1 MFQLKEIDPAFYR
14 KQTRN
19 ATFKVMAMF
28 IVIGMITTTTTV
40 EYLKPYNSSTI
51 FLNLLGAGIG
61 LAITALIVNVFFKNK
76 PWMAEAIYGWR
87 LKRNLLHISNVID
100 TVKAKAEEN
109 DEAALKILRF
119 YHLGLTQ
126 MHKLDDNSHD
136 LINLKAE
143 KEQLVQKLIN
153 LGIDIEQNQFD
164 PQQVEPYKS
173 KNNE

>member
-19 ATFKVMAMF
+19 ATLKVMAMF
-28 IVIGMITTTTTV
+28 IVIGMITATTTV
-40 EYLKPYNSSTI
+40 EYLSPYNSNMI
-51 FLNLLGAGIG
+51 FLNLFGAGIG
-61 LAITALIVNVFFKNK
+61 LVITALIVNVFFKNK

-87 LKRNLLHISNVID
+87 LKRNLLHITNVIENI
-100 TVKAKAEEN
+100 KAKAEEN
-109 DEAALKILRF
+109 DEEALKILRF

-126 MHKLDDNSHD
+126 MHKLDDNSHE

-164 PQQVEPYKS
+164 PQQVAPYKS
-173 KNNE
+173 QAE